1 MNKLFTLSLF
11 LMLSASL
18 CFASVNG
25 VPDDS
30 YDTSTD
36 VQSLLADSVL
46 APVVSEYLSCCL
58 PLSELT
64 VTSAYGQRADPFI
77 GHRSSHNGLDLRARY
92 ETVYSMLDGLVY

>member
-46 APVVSEYLSCCL
+46 EPVVSEYLSCCL

-64 VTSAYGQRADPFI
+64 VTSAYGQRADPFS
-77 GHRSSHNGLDLRARY
+77 GHPTTAWTSEPVTRRFILCW
-92 ETVYSMLDGLVY
+92 TVWL